1 MGRLT
6 PRFSAEAGRTYTM
19 PVRTR
24 SQTARNPAS
33 IVDLPDEAIESII
46 QQYIEDPELFD
57 VATEPQPYDPP
68 VRFRIGS
75 IQTNPNGGGFVYMAM
90 ESLSEDEHASDDEPE
105 PRYSDDEEVRHMLS
119 SNCPDC
125 VPDAESSSDE
135 RVRQLLFCNC
145 SDAESSSSEEP
156 PVRRVPHLPSRRAN
170 P

>member
-68 VRFRIGS
+68 EPQTHDPPVRFRIGS

-90 ESLSEDEHASDDEPE
+90 ESLS
-105 PRYSDDEEVRHMLS
+105 DDEEVRHMLS
-119 SNCPDC
+119 CNCPDC

>member
-1 MGRLT
+1 
-6 PRFSAEAGRTYTM
+6 M

-57 VATEPQPYDPP
+57 VATEPQPYDPPEPQTHDPP

-105 PRYSDDEEVRHMLS
+105 PRYSDDEEVRHMLFS
-119 SNCPDC
+119 
-125 VPDAESSSDE
+125 
-135 RVRQLLFCNC
+135 NC

-156 PVRRVPHLPSRRAN
+156 PVRRVPHLPSR
-170 P
+170 